1 MQRHEEGGACGP
13 TQMHE
18 EGGGRSL
25 RASDEEGGASGRR
38 SLRAGGRG
46 RARDAEGAEESRS
59 RRGRRTRG
67 GVAAAASSRCAR
79 SPFFS
84 RSLSPQMAKSMNGRS
99 ISLLGQRFPAHLL
112 CFLPAPIYFPRA
124 LVYGVR
130 HIVIGRLP
138 DAYRRLGDALQTMPM
153 IITKHSRLLASWGM
167 NKGKI
172 I

>member
-1 MQRHEEGGACGP
+1 MQR
-13 TQMHE
+13 HE

-59 RRGRRTRG
+59 RHGRRTRG
-67 GVAAAASSRCAR
+67 GIAAAASSRCAR

-99 ISLLGQRFPAHLL
+99 ISLLGHRFPAPQSISRPPPLFPSRSDL
-112 CFLPAPIYFPRA
+112 FPACA
-124 LVYGVR
+124 
-130 HIVIGRLP
+130 RLWRP
-138 DAYRRLGDALQTMPM
+138 PHRNRTRRRLDDTLRTM
-153 IITKHSRLLASWGM
+153 IITCLQP
-167 NKGKI
+167 
-172 I
+172 

>member
-13 TQMHE
+13 TQMQRHE

-25 RASDEEGGASGRR
+25 RASDEEGGAGGRR

-99 ISLLGQRFPAHLL
+99 ISLLGHRFPARLL
-112 CFLPAPIYFPRA
+112 CFLPAPIYFLRA
-124 LVYGVR
+124 LIYGGR
-130 HIVIGRLP
+130 HIVTGRLP
-138 DAYRRLGDALQTMPM
+138 TPRRRLGPKADAIRAQARRRG
-153 IITKHSRLLASWGM
+153 RLVPCGRPDA
-167 NKGKI
+167 
-172 I
+172 

>member
-1 MQRHEEGGACGP
+1 MQRHDEGGACGP
-13 TQMHE
+13 TQMQRHE

-25 RASDEEGGASGRR
+25 RASDEEGGAGGRR

-84 RSLSPQMAKSMNGRS
+84 RSLSPQMAKRAVDFSTWPSISRPSIDFPPASSVSFPLRS
-99 ISLLGQRFPAHLL
+99 ISR
-112 CFLPAPIYFPRA
+112 
-124 LVYGVR
+124 VR
-130 HIVIGRLP
+130 SSM
-138 DAYRRLGDALQTMPM
+138 AAAT
-153 IITKHSRLLASWGM
+153 S
-167 NKGKI
+167 
-172 I
+172 